1 MPDWIDRALPVLPGA
16 LIVYL
21 SFNAGGFFPGTQA
34 LAAIIVWVLL
44 AAWIA
49 IAERPFAAVS
59 WPLAATV
66 AALAAFAVWILISP
80 GELGSGA
87 RSLLEFNRILVYLGA
102 LLLFG
107 LSIRSAVQIRWLIWG
122 LAVGI
127 TVVCAVALLTRLMPD
142 VFPTAPGV
150 DDERLS
156 FPLTYWNAL
165 GLLGSIGVI
174 LCLHL
179 ASRAS
184 GPRPPRVLAA
194 GAIPILVTTIY
205 FTFSRGAIAAAII
218 GVVAYLVIG
227 RPRGLPSSVLA
238 VAAPTAVALLVA
250 YGADLLAGPNPTAE
264 PAADQG
270 HEVAI
275 VVAACVVAALA
286 LRFVLLSLDRRLA
299 RMPPLSRHSRQRVRI
314 GAAVALVAAVIVA
327 VVLGLPGEIKTQYDR
342 FATDVPVSSGDVRE
356 RLTETGS
363 PARVRQWRVALDQF
377 DRAEVA
383 GEGAGTWVIAWNRD
397 RPVLST
403 VNDAHSLY
411 LEVLGELGIVGG
423 VLLVGVIVA
432 ILGAFALAARGPNR
446 PGYAALLAA
455 GLAWAA
461 HAGVDWDWEMP
472 AVTIWLFA
480 AGGMALALR
489 GSRPLRSFAPPLIGR
504 LLVAVPLVLIT
515 IVPFKVLSSEAWLDR
530 GRDAFAR
537 DACGPASND
546 AEQSLEALDS
556 RPEPYELLGYC
567 AIRDGDFEGAVAA
580 MQKAIDRDP
589 ENWNFRYGLALAQG
603 ASGADP
609 RPAAHAAAILNPLD
623 PLVTTAVE
631 AFDTD
636 RPELWERRA
645 RFLARQLRTLS

>member
-1 MPDWIDRALPVLPGA
+1 
-16 LIVYL
+16 
-21 SFNAGGFFPGTQA
+21 
-34 LAAIIVWVLL
+34 
-44 AAWIA
+44 
-49 IAERPFAAVS
+49 
-59 WPLAATV
+59 
-66 AALAAFAVWILISP
+66 
-80 GELGSGA
+80 
-87 RSLLEFNRILVYLGA
+87 
-102 LLLFG
+102 
-107 LSIRSAVQIRWLIWG
+107 
-122 LAVGI
+122 
-127 TVVCAVALLTRLMPD
+127 
-142 VFPTAPGV
+142 
-150 DDERLS
+150 
-156 FPLTYWNAL
+156 
-165 GLLGSIGVI
+165 
-174 LCLHL
+174 
-179 ASRAS
+179 
-184 GPRPPRVLAA
+184 
-194 GAIPILVTTIY
+194 
-205 FTFSRGAIAAAII
+205 
-218 GVVAYLVIG
+218 
-227 RPRGLPSSVLA
+227 
-238 VAAPTAVALLVA
+238 
-250 YGADLLAGPNPTAE
+250 
-264 PAADQG
+264 
-270 HEVAI
+270 
-275 VVAACVVAALA
+275 
-286 LRFVLLSLDRRLA
+286 
-299 RMPPLSRHSRQRVRI
+299 
-314 GAAVALVAAVIVA
+314 
-327 VVLGLPGEIKTQYDR
+327 
-342 FATDVPVSSGDVRE
+342 
-356 RLTETGS
+356 
-363 PARVRQWRVALDQF
+363 
-377 DRAEVA
+377 
-383 GEGAGTWVIAWNRD
+383 
-397 RPVLST
+397 
-403 VNDAHSLY
+403 
-411 LEVLGELGIVGG
+411 
-423 VLLVGVIVA
+423 VIVA

-623 PLVTTAVE
+623 PLVTTALE